1 MFCPDFSQTRTLFIH
16 GKMGTG
22 SWTTE
27 MSDGRDE
34 IEQANLYVNACA
46 RA

>member
-34 IEQANLYVNACA
+34 IEQANLYVSACA